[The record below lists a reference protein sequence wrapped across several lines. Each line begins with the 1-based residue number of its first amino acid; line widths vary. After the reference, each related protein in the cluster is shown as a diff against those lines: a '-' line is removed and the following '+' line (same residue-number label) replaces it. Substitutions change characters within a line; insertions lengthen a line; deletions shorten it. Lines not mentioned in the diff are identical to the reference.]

1 LNRIT
6 LTLCLGLLISSA
18 SSAQTQ
24 FITATFFPADI
35 AVGQSSDLAISYSAT
50 DSALLPG
57 IGLRVHFNSN
67 ELRLGEP
74 SQVLS
79 AGMQAHQ
86 LKDDLA
92 DYDNDLAT
100 DKYFLIAWA
109 DLSTDGWPLDVV
121 FPAPLAQLPF
131 TALNDFDGASINFSA
146 SALAYGYSL
155 DAQIVSLAKSPP
167 VGLIVDTDSDG
178 LPDDYE
184 ADNGLDPTN
193 PSDADGDLDGDG
205 VSNLDEFLAGTD
217 PARDELPPQLFIPD
231 DIKVAATGL
240 LTAVDFGPAQAID
253 DKDGALQPEVSSEG
267 LLESGWHEI
276 LWTATDAAG
285 NSAHKTQVV
294 QVLPMASLAPSARVA
309 EGSGHDVVV
318 MLSGV
323 VPKYP
328 VIVPLMIDGTVTSED
343 FSLSS
348 NQVVIE
354 QGTVGAVALSIA
366 LDNEIEPDESL
377 VIKLDQPENAVIG
390 MVDQRTVTIVEDNI
404 APELELVVT
413 QDGRQGRLVTAD
425 GGLITVNARF
435 TDLNPDDSHTVDWA
449 ADTLDLVGVTADGP
463 ELTIDPSALTLDLI
477 PLAATVSDDGA
488 PILSSSAD
496 TLLRRLLSE
505 PDLDSAADT
514 DGDGESD
521 ANEGF
526 GDADGD
532 GIPDYLDNI
541 DETYLVPAGPAQGQ
555 IMQAAMGNIIR
566 LGDCAFALGAE
577 GVWIDQSQ
585 LGEAPCEPDPNNVYP
600 SGLFDFQV
608 SGDQQGEAYN
618 LVLPLS
624 SVIPE
629 NASVRTYLGDSIGWQ
644 DFTLNAFNAVS
655 STLAV
660 DGACPAPGSDLYS
673 DSLAVGANCLQLS
686 IEDGGPNDIDAA
698 VDGTVTHF
706 SGIAIENIEDSVAP
720 EPVPIPT
727 QVQSSSGGGCTV
739 AASGAPADGS
749 LLLLLLLGLLRMV
762 RGKIKLGE
770 LKAVA

>member
-1 LNRIT
+1 
-6 LTLCLGLLISSA
+6 
-18 SSAQTQ
+18 
-24 FITATFFPADI
+24 
-35 AVGQSSDLAISYSAT
+35 
-50 DSALLPG
+50 
-57 IGLRVHFNSN
+57 
-67 ELRLGEP
+67 
-74 SQVLS
+74 
-79 AGMQAHQ
+79 M
-86 LKDDLA
+86 
-92 DYDNDLAT
+92 
-100 DKYFLIAWA
+100 
-109 DLSTDGWPLDVV
+109 
-121 FPAPLAQLPF
+121 
-131 TALNDFDGASINFSA
+131 
-146 SALAYGYSL
+146 
-155 DAQIVSLAKSPP
+155 
-167 VGLIVDTDSDG
+167 
-178 LPDDYE
+178 
-184 ADNGLDPTN
+184 
-193 PSDADGDLDGDG
+193 
-205 VSNLDEFLAGTD
+205 
-217 PARDELPPQLFIPD
+217 
-231 DIKVAATGL
+231 
-240 LTAVDFGPAQAID
+240 
-253 DKDGALQPEVSSEG
+253 
-267 LLESGWHEI
+267 
-276 LWTATDAAG
+276 
-285 NSAHKTQVV
+285 
-294 QVLPMASLAPSARVA
+294 
-309 EGSGHDVVV
+309 
-318 MLSGV
+318 
-323 VPKYP
+323 
-328 VIVPLMIDGTVTSED
+328 
-343 FSLSS
+343 
-348 NQVVIE
+348 VIE

-449 ADTLDLVGVTADGP
+449 ADTLDLVGVTADGA

-496 TLLRRLLSE
+496 TLLRRLLSA

-514 DGDGESD
+514 DGDGASD

-655 STLAV
+655 SALAV

-673 DSLAVGANCLQLS
+673 DGLTVGANCLQLS
-686 IEDGGPNDIDAA
+686 IEDGGPNDIGAA

-762 RGKIKLGE
+762 REKIKLGE